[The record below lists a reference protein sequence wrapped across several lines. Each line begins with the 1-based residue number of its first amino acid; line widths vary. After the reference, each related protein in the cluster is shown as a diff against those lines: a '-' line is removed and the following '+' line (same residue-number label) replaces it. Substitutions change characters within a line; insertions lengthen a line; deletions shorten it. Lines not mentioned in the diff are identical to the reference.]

1 MDWFIIVLIIL
12 LSICVLLLSIYLVC
26 IFIDP
31 TCNQDNDDKD
41 DDTNSLLNTIH
52 LHNLIRGGF

>member
-1 MDWFIIVLIIL
+1 MDWFVIVLIIL

-31 TCNQDNDDKD
+31 SCKKDND

>member
-1 MDWFIIVLIIL
+1 MDWFIIILIIL

-31 TCNQDNDDKD
+31 SCKKDND

>member
-31 TCNQDNDDKD
+31 SCKQDNDDND
-41 DDTNSLLNTIH
+41 DSTNSLLNTMH

>member
-12 LSICVLLLSIYLVC
+12 LSICVILLSVYLVC

-41 DDTNSLLNTIH
+41 DNTNSLLNTIH
-52 LHNLIRGGF
+52 IHNLIRGGF

>member
-12 LSICVLLLSIYLVC
+12 LSICVILLSIYLVC

-31 TCNQDNDDKD
+31 SCKQDNDDNGD
-41 DDTNSLLNTIH
+41 NTNSLLNTMH

>member
-12 LSICVLLLSIYLVC
+12 LSICVILLGIYLVC

-31 TCNQDNDDKD
+31 TCKQEKDNDN
-41 DDTNSLLNTIH
+41 TNSLLNTIH
-52 LHNLIRGGF
+52 THNLIRGGF